1 MTHEP
6 RSARRTGSLI
16 ALVGPLVDLC
26 VDEGAITAAQQVD
39 PIKAAELEAAPCNFR
54 ALQHDV
60 L

>member
-1 MTHEP
+1 
-6 RSARRTGSLI
+6 
-16 ALVGPLVDLC
+16 VDLC